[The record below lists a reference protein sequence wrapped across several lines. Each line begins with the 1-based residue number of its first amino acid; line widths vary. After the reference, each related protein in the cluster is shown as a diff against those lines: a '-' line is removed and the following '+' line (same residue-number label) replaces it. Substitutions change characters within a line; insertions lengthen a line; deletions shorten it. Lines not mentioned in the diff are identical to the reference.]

1 MNRLSYNPF
10 SLENNTFLV
19 TGASSGIGRS
29 IAVECSR
36 LGASVYITARNE
48 ERLCKTLSQMEGEGH
63 QMILSDLSE
72 EGDIDLLVNKLP
84 PLDGVVH
91 CAGIQE
97 RMLCKMLKSSDIENI
112 MAINFNA
119 PILLQRTLLRK
130 KKISKGASIVFIAS
144 RAAFAP
150 TVGNA
155 LYAAS
160 KGAILSYAKVLGL
173 ELASRQIRV
182 NSICPA
188 MVWTDLTR
196 KDETKTGADYNEVQ
210 KSYPLQ
216 RYGKPEDIAYLAV
229 YLLSD
234 TSVWMTGS
242 AIDITGGGELTLV

>member
-1 MNRLSYNPF
+1 
-10 SLENNTFLV
+10 
-19 TGASSGIGRS
+19 
-29 IAVECSR
+29 
-36 LGASVYITARNE
+36 
-48 ERLCKTLSQMEGEGH
+48 
-63 QMILSDLSE
+63 
-72 EGDIDLLVNKLP
+72 
-84 PLDGVVH
+84 
-91 CAGIQE
+91 
-97 RMLCKMLKSSDIENI
+97 MLKSSDIENI